1 VEQGGWMVGSKQ
13 STPRVRGRLATAL
26 GFAAAAIVLSGW
38 LLASPPGSSPDDE
51 YHLTSIWC
59 SRGFVDGICLENP
72 GAPSWDRKTLV
83 PFTVAR
89 ISCFAYE
96 RAVSAACTLD
106 ILGTDPARFTP
117 GIGGNVDGE
126 RAQLY
131 YWTMHAFVSDDF
143 PSAMARIR
151 VTNVVLTLAMLA
163 GTLAFAPPAVR
174 RSVALTWLIASLP
187 LGLFLLTSLN
197 TTAWGLIGLGTL
209 WANVLSALTGSERRQ
224 RFGAAM
230 LAIAGATMALGSR
243 TEALGHTVVT
253 LAAIGVFHLVAH
265 RARADRTLRSSRLLR
280 STLLFRASIGVIAI
294 GAVTFALR
302 RLPSLDYL
310 SGASRAL
317 EKGNTE
323 LVRRGF
329 GQPVLALLLETPQLW
344 TGAFGDR
351 WGLGW
356 IDTPMPPVTSLAA
369 LSVFVMLVVLGLRHA
384 DRGRIGAA
392 LIVVAGLIVL
402 PVFSLMYAGLVV
414 GEELQPRH
422 YMVLLFVLAGIALT
436 PSPGRSPLEL
446 GPGQRV
452 TIVTLLGLGHAAA
465 LHTNMMRYVAGLTD
479 ARYVDLNSTIEW
491 WWADMPSPMTVWVVA
506 SVAYI
511 VLAGIILGMF
521 REGALEEDGLSP
533 PAARS

>member
-1 VEQGGWMVGSKQ
+1 MVGSTYG
-13 STPRVRGRLATAL
+13 TPRGRRMATAAA
-26 GFAAAAIVLSGW
+26 GFVAAALVLAGW

-59 SRGFVDGICLENP
+59 SRGFVDEVCIENP
-72 GAPSWDRKTLV
+72 AATSWDRKTLV

-89 ISCFAYE
+89 ISCFAYDMST
-96 RAVSAACTLD
+96 SAACTLD
-106 ILGTDPARFTP
+106 ILGTDPLQFAP
-117 GIGGNVDGE
+117 GVGGNIDGE

-151 VTNVVLTLAMLA
+151 VTNVVLALAMLA
-163 GTLAFAPPAVR
+163 GTLAVAPPLVR
-174 RSVALTWLIASLP
+174 RSVALTWLVATLP

-209 WANVLSALTGSERRQ
+209 WANLLSALTGSDRRQ

-230 LAIAGATMALGSR
+230 LAIMGATMALGSR

-253 LAAIGVFHLVAH
+253 IAAVGLFYLVAH
-265 RARADRTLRSSRLLR
+265 RDRGDRTLRSSRASR
-280 STLLFRASIGVIAI
+280 STLLVRSIIGVITVA
-294 GAVTFALR
+294 AVTFALR
-302 RLPSLDYL
+302 SLPSLDYL

-317 EKGNTE
+317 EKGNAE
-323 LVRRGF
+323 LIRRGF

-369 LSVFVMLVVLGLRHA
+369 MSVFVMIVMLGLRDA
-384 DRGRIGAA
+384 DPGRIGAVA
-392 LIVVAGLIVL
+392 LVVTGLVVL
-402 PVFSLMYAGLVV
+402 PVFSLLYAGLVV
-414 GEELQPRH
+414 GEQLQPRH
-422 YMVLLFVLAGIALT
+422 YMVLLFVLAGIALV
-436 PSPGRSPLEL
+436 PSPGRDALAL
-446 GPGQRV
+446 GRGQRA

-465 LHTNMMRYVAGLTD
+465 LHTNMMRYVIGLGD
-479 ARYVDLNSTIEW
+479 ARYLDLNTAIEW
-491 WWADMPSPMTVWVVA
+491 WWADMPSPMTVWIVA
-506 SVAYI
+506 SVAYV
-511 VLAGIILGMF
+511 VLASVIVGMF
-521 REGALEEDGLSP
+521 REGAFAGGELSP
-533 PAARS
+533 RAARS